1 MKLHIYSGP
10 PGSNKTNTC
19 KSAITSTPGPYLVAL
34 PRIDLIREYADDLR
48 AMAGNADI
56 ALVEAHSRSSGPGA
70 VDRKIAD
77 ALALH
82 RDHAHAVVLITH
94 EGLMTLDRMAVR
106 GWHVIVDEVPSS
118 GVSSGTLNVSA
129 SIMAL
134 EQVYDLKP
142 IPGTGH
148 SVLTAN
154 ASTPGRRDVA
164 HDDLLVKLPA
174 LHKKILGK
182 QDVVVNFATWNDLR
196 ARQGEFTWWSVW
208 TLLDLKEAESVT
220 IAAAGYETS
229 LLHLVTEKLHP
240 GAITMVKTPLQN
252 PSLHPRT
259 TRIHFF
265 TQGHRGSSAYW
276 DTDPGRTCLNK
287 ICRYLQTVEI
297 GYWSGNDVVRAYCH
311 DWIGGEKILPR
322 AEGTNSLRHHTSCAY
337 IYSAKSTPQ
346 DSVLATL
353 FGIATDQIERAREI
367 EDLVQ
372 FTFRGALR
380 DPKAQGGVFDVYLY
394 DGYQAAQLAAYIR
407 GHDLGTVELVPVAE
421 AGIMNVVREAKRTGR
436 KSRRAA
442 TTRRNRRMTVEER
455 READRARKQRARA
468 AEHGDRSPRGRGRP
482 PGSSSRSRGDQ
493 PATDRQNAPTSF
505 C

>member
-48 AMAGNADI
+48 ARAGTDAAI
-56 ALVEAHSRSSGPGA
+56 AIVEAHSKSSGVGG

-77 ALALH
+77 ALAKH

-134 EQVYDLKP
+134 EQVYDLEP
-142 IPGTGH
+142 ISGTGH
-148 SVLTAN
+148 AVLTAN

-164 HDDLLVKLPA
+164 HDDLMAKLPA

-196 ARQGEFTWWSVW
+196 ARQGDFTWWSVW
-208 TLLDLKEAESVT
+208 TLLDLKEAQSVT

-240 GAITMVKTPLQN
+240 GAIRMVRTPLQN
-252 PSLHPRT
+252 PSIHPRT
-259 TRIHFF
+259 IRIHFF
-265 TQGHRGSSAYW
+265 TQGHRGSSAFW

-337 IYSAKSTPQ
+337 IYSAKATPQ

-353 FGIATDQIERAREI
+353 FGISTNQIERAREI

-372 FTFRGALR
+372 LTFRGSLR
-380 DPKAQGGVFDVYLY
+380 DPQAQGIFDAYLY
-394 DGYQAAQLAAYIR
+394 DRHQAEQLATYIR
-407 GHDLGTVELVPVAE
+407 DNNLGIGELVPVVE
-421 AGIMNVVREAKRTGR
+421 AGIMDVAREAKGAGS
-436 KSRRAA
+436 KPRRAA
-442 TTRRNRRMTVEER
+442 TAPRRRRMTVEER
-455 READRARKQRARA
+455 READRGRKQRARA
-468 AEHGDRSPRGRGRP
+468 AERADCPPRGRGRP
-482 PGSSSRSRGDQ
+482 PGSSPRSRGDQ

-505 C
+505 F